1 MKKRFPKII
10 NGIKLIGFIVVL
22 KKIIKLMLSFYK
34 VFLRKRIDFKKKYGL
49 NTWAFI
55 TGSSVGIFYLMK

>member
-34 VFLRKRIDFKKKYGL
+34 VFLRKRIDFKKKYG
-49 NTWAFI
+49 
-55 TGSSVGIFYLMK
+55 